1 MRGSTAADW
10 LSKVKLL
17 LREEEGEEEEVRG
30 PLQLLPV
37 AEEVVGEVEEEELL
51 EAGVLEEETLEVAEV
66 EEEEEVV
73 EVVGVV
79 EEEEV
84 GEEQSLAVEAEVLDQ
99 EEEEEPT
106 LKVVDR
112 VRVRI
117 MDREMWCGVGV
128 ERR

>member
-1 MRGSTAADW
+1 M
-10 LSKVKLL
+10 
-17 LREEEGEEEEVRG
+17 
-30 PLQLLPV
+30 
-37 AEEVVGEVEEEELL
+37 EVVMEVEGEELL
-51 EAGVLEEETLEVAEV
+51 E
-66 EEEEEVV
+66 V
-73 EVVGVV
+73 EV
-79 EEEEV
+79 
-84 GEEQSLAVEAEVLDQ
+84 QDQ

>member
-10 LSKVKLL
+10 PSIVKLL
-17 LREEEGEEEEVRG
+17 PREEEEVEEEVRG
-30 PLQLLPV
+30 ALQLLPV
-37 AEEVVGEVEEEELL
+37 AGELVVEVEEEELL
-51 EAGVLEEETLEVAEV
+51 EAEALEEETLEVVEV
-66 EEEEEVV
+66 EEEEVV
-73 EVVGVV
+73 EVAGVV
-79 EEEEV
+79 EEEVEE
-84 GEEQSLAVEAEVLDQ
+84 EEQSLAVEAEVLDQ

-117 MDREMWCGVGV
+117 MVRVMWCGVGV